1 MSDTKTTGW
10 IAALERARAELERDL
25 SAEERWRG
33 HGEGGAPPGDRERER
48 ALADSP
54 VYRCWEQLNAAIEEL
69 RNAQA
74 GPAIARHRISL
85 REVLERIRADA
96 GLTEAEPQPPV
107 SDGVPPAR
115 PAGMEAAQAP
125 PSAPST
131 ESRLGVPPAK
141 STVTM
146 PPEME
151 PEMEEATV
159 SFVIREPVRGA
170 PAASHVGEAALIPE
184 EPPAEE
190 PEPDPGAEA
199 EVTIVRRR

>member
-1 MSDTKTTGW
+1 MSDTKTTSW

-25 SAEERWRG
+25 SADAGWCG
-33 HGEGGAPPGDRERER
+33 HGEGGAVPGHLER

-54 VYRCWEQLNAAIEEL
+54 VYRCWEQLNVAIAEL

-74 GPAIARHRISL
+74 GPASARRRISL

-96 GLTEAEPQPPV
+96 GPTEAEPHLPV
-107 SDGVPPAR
+107 SDGV
-115 PAGMEAAQAP
+115 AQSKP
-125 PSAPST
+125 TGSG
-131 ESRLGVPPAK
+131 LGEPPAK
-141 STVTM
+141 STTTM
-146 PPEME
+146 PPEMQ

-159 SFVIREPVRGA
+159 SFVIREPVRTPG
-170 PAASHVGEAALIPE
+170 ASHVGEAASVPG
-184 EPPAEE
+184 EPPAQE

>member
-1 MSDTKTTGW
+1 VSDTKTTGW

-33 HGEGGAPPGDRERER
+33 DGEGGAPPGHRERER
-48 ALADSP
+48 APADSP

-69 RNAQA
+69 RKAQA
-74 GPAIARHRISL
+74 GPATARHRISL

-96 GLTEAEPQPPV
+96 GPSEAEPPPPV
-107 SDGVPPAR
+107 SDGVPQTK

-125 PSAPST
+125 SSAPST
-131 ESRLGVPPAK
+131 ESRLGVPPAQ
-141 STVTM
+141 STATM
-146 PPEME
+146 PEIE

-159 SFVIREPVRGA
+159 SFVIREPVRAA
-170 PAASHVGEAALIPE
+170 PAASDVGEAAVVPE
-184 EPPAEE
+184 EPPAK
-190 PEPDPGAEA
+190 EPDPGAEA

>member
-1 MSDTKTTGW
+1 VSDTKTTGW

-25 SAEERWRG
+25 SADERWRG
-33 HGEGGAPPGDRERER
+33 QGEGGAPPGHRERDR
-48 ALADSP
+48 ALAESP

-69 RNAQA
+69 RAVQA
-74 GPAIARHRISL
+74 GPAPARHRVSL

-96 GLTEAEPQPPV
+96 GLAEAEPQASV
-107 SDGVPPAR
+107 SDGVRQTKPAR
-115 PAGMEAAQAP
+115 MEPAGTA

-131 ESRLGVPPAK
+131 ESGLGRPPAK
-141 STVTM
+141 SAAIM

-159 SFVIREPVRGA
+159 SFVIREPVRAA
-170 PAASHVGEAALIPE
+170 PAASQIGEAASIPE
-184 EPPAEE
+184 EPPAE
-190 PEPDPGAEA
+190 EPDPGAEA